1 MKIEFRKIS
10 NSSKSVNLKHTKDTL
25 DALKNDEFI
34 TFSGEIQRLDSNLV
48 KLSGVLNGELDL
60 VCVRSGQEFRKE
72 IKQDLVLYFSNGI
85 WEAQSQKRAN
95 TDIMDDIELNIIE
108 FFEGVI
114 DIDFAL
120 QSEIESMR
128 LDYNIKE

>member
-95 TDIMDDIELNIIE
+95 TDIMDELNIIE